1 MEYNESRA
9 PFQRRAR
16 CWGIFRRR
24 YRNWYGR
31 GSSAIYRSSY
41 QEEEGDTAMNGPY
54 MGPGIRY
61 NPRAKQ
67 SYPKSGQW
75 HYQCHVRTDIDM
87 WKERFPLETAVEEER
102 RDGTPGRWF
111 KVTVPYGRKYNRAW
125 LLDSIQSFCSVP
137 FTPVD
142 FHYVKGRAKFFV
154 QDSSTA
160 SALKDVNLKICDKEN
175 RKISI
180 FVNPSSVPHSV
191 QNQLNPEQMEQLKV
205 TMYKR
210 YDDFQGTLDLQSLRF
225 DPDLVG
231 HDIDMILN
239 RRNCMAAT
247 LKIIREE
254 FPELF
259 SLNLR
264 RNKLYQLDGL
274 SDIIQE
280 APKVKILNLSK
291 NQLKSV
297 WELEKMKGLN
307 LEELWLEGNP
317 LCNNFSNQS
326 TYVSSILELFPKLL
340 RLDGQELSSIT
351 VGIEAPKRLPTCQGS
366 FFGSETLKSLVL
378 QFLQQYYLIYDCGD
392 RQGLLS
398 AYHNEACFSLTTPFK
413 SQSSFLGSLNE
424 YFKESRNMKVL
435 KDADRRVQLLKYTK
449 HDIVDSLSVLPKT
462 QHDLGS
468 FVVDLC
474 FEMETMLCF
483 SVSGVFQEVEGKSQ
497 GSIRAFT
504 QTFIT
509 IPGSYFGLCIVN
521 EELFVRNTSPKE
533 LQSAFST
540 PMPIPSSS
548 YMSTLSQ
555 EQQEMVQALSTQTG
569 MSLKHSEKYLHDNDW
584 DYSRVAQIFNLPK
597 VKNKIPE
604 DVLME

>member
-16 CWGIFRRR
+16 CWGISRRR

-41 QEEEGDTAMNGPY
+41 QEEEGDTAMSGPY
-54 MGPGIRY
+54 MEPGIRY

-75 HYQCHVRTDIDM
+75 HYQCHLRTDIDM
-87 WKERFPLETAVEEER
+87 WKERFPLETAVEKER

-142 FHYVKGRAKFFV
+142 VRKNGETVCVGTGENKGGLAEQVGSCLQHYCCCLLFLQFHYVKDWAKFFV

-160 SALKDVNLKICDKEN
+160 SALKDVNVKICDKEN
-175 RKISI
+175 RKIYI

-191 QNQLNPEQMEQLKV
+191 QYQLNPEQMEQLKL

-210 YDDFQGTLDLQSLRF
+210 YDAFQGALDLQSLRF
-225 DPDLVG
+225 DPVLVG
-231 HDIDMILN
+231 HGIDMILN

-264 RNKLYQLDGL
+264 GNKLYRLDGL

-280 APKVKILNLSK
+280 APKVKILNLSQ
-291 NQLKSV
+291 NELKSV
-297 WELEKMKGLN
+297 WELDKMKGLN
-307 LEELWLEGNP
+307 LKELWLEGNP

-351 VGIEAPKRLPTCQGS
+351 VGIEAPKRLPTCQ
-366 FFGSETLKSLVL
+366 
-378 QFLQQYYLIYDCGD
+378 I
-392 RQGLLS
+392 LL
-398 AYHNEACFSLTTPFK
+398 
-413 SQSSFLGSLNE
+413 
-424 YFKESRNMKVL
+424 
-435 KDADRRVQLLKYTK
+435 
-449 HDIVDSLSVLPKT
+449 
-462 QHDLGS
+462 DL
-468 FVVDLC
+468 
-474 FEMETMLCF
+474 
-483 SVSGVFQEVEGKSQ
+483 
-497 GSIRAFT
+497 
-504 QTFIT
+504 
-509 IPGSYFGLCIVN
+509 
-521 EELFVRNTSPKE
+521 
-533 LQSAFST
+533 
-540 PMPIPSSS
+540 
-548 YMSTLSQ
+548 
-555 EQQEMVQALSTQTG
+555 
-569 MSLKHSEKYLHDNDW
+569 
-584 DYSRVAQIFNLPK
+584 
-597 VKNKIPE
+597 
-604 DVLME
+604 

>member
-9 PFQRRAR
+9 PFQRRTR

-24 YRNWYGR
+24 YRNWYER

-41 QEEEGDTAMNGPY
+41 QEEEGDTAMSGPY
-54 MGPGIRY
+54 MGPGKRY
-61 NPRAKQ
+61 NPHAKQ

-87 WKERFPLETAVEEER
+87 WKERYPLERAVEEER

-175 RKISI
+175 RK
-180 FVNPSSVPHSV
+180 
-191 QNQLNPEQMEQLKV
+191 L

-210 YDDFQGTLDLQSLRF
+210 YDVFRGALDLQSLCF
-225 DPDLVG
+225 DPVLVG
-231 HDIDMILN
+231 HGIDMILN
-239 RRNCMAAT
+239 RRNCMVAT

-264 RNKLYQLDGL
+264 GNKLYQLDGL

-291 NQLKSV
+291 NELKSV
-297 WELEKMKGLN
+297 WELDKMKGLN
-307 LEELWLEGNP
+307 LKELWLEGNP

-340 RLDGQELSSIT
+340 RLDGQEL
-351 VGIEAPKRLPTCQGS
+351 
-366 FFGSETLKSLVL
+366 
-378 QFLQQYYLIYDCGD
+378 
-392 RQGLLS
+392 
-398 AYHNEACFSLTTPFK
+398 
-413 SQSSFLGSLNE
+413 
-424 YFKESRNMKVL
+424 
-435 KDADRRVQLLKYTK
+435 
-449 HDIVDSLSVLPKT
+449 
-462 QHDLGS
+462 
-468 FVVDLC
+468 
-474 FEMETMLCF
+474 
-483 SVSGVFQEVEGKSQ
+483 
-497 GSIRAFT
+497 
-504 QTFIT
+504 
-509 IPGSYFGLCIVN
+509 
-521 EELFVRNTSPKE
+521 
-533 LQSAFST
+533 
-540 PMPIPSSS
+540 
-548 YMSTLSQ
+548 
-555 EQQEMVQALSTQTG
+555 
-569 MSLKHSEKYLHDNDW
+569 
-584 DYSRVAQIFNLPK
+584 
-597 VKNKIPE
+597 
-604 DVLME
+604 